1 MIMEMKGIKAE
12 DVAKDLMVNIIKNT
26 TEGRLSGE
34 IIPFYYGSVGD
45 DYGLGMSFNY
55 DSMIGLSYNLYIPN
69 KPTDIDLD
77 DDDAVNEFQEYC
89 EFVEVVNWFIE
100 GYMNEMTFS
109 GGFYTNVKKYQ
120 ISVEDAHTKT
130 RFLFENKCMMYV

>member
-55 DSMIGLSYNLYIPN
+55 DSMKGLSYNLYIPN
-69 KPTDIDLD
+69 EPTDIDLD

-109 GGFYTNVKKYQ
+109 GEFYTNVKKYQ